1 MKIDSQWLAFSKK
14 IYGAFKNYCASNI
27 NGFQLWILLYR
38 GTLWFWPKFD
48 IYSHFYSFIKF
59 LAILW
64 RIWTLQFSSIAK
76 MVQLF
81 SENCHCHIWSKYS
94 QNFWPFMTNIWP
106 RENARSNPI
115 ILTCDAVM
123 GIFLLCL
130 YKLEIIWLILYKLL
144 IRNIKSI
151 FHLHLS

>member
-1 MKIDSQWLAFSKK
+1 MKWSK
-14 IYGAFKNYCASNI
+14 IWH
-27 NGFQLWILLYR
+27 L
-38 GTLWFWPKFD
+38 FWPKFD

-123 GIFLLCL
+123 GYRKIIKIINLIPSKLLCIRVQYQYYFCRL
-130 YKLEIIWLILYKLL
+130 CYKKHWSINKHVSLKII
-144 IRNIKSI
+144 S
-151 FHLHLS
+151 

>member
-1 MKIDSQWLAFSKK
+1 MKWSK
-14 IYGAFKNYCASNI
+14 IWH
-27 NGFQLWILLYR
+27 L
-38 GTLWFWPKFD
+38 FWPKFD

-123 GIFLLCL
+123 GLR
-130 YKLEIIWLILYKLL
+130 EICKKKKYVSCIECYHHGKMLSLPVIL
-144 IRNIKSI
+144 IRIYVV
-151 FHLHLS
+151 FA